1 MEGGGRELPEGCGAR
16 RHPQWGPSSYGSC
29 SASFS
34 VSKMLPAASDVG
46 HNLQQVCELC
56 WGQGSARA
64 AEVPGSPSR
73 EFDSDLRNCQRR
85 PAKTAIRSGNPDF
98 ARMLRVDVKSFSR
111 GRIVINS
118 LLTETSSFMCQ
129 FTNLQ

>member
-1 MEGGGRELPEGCGAR
+1 MWRVRGGELPEGCGAR

-73 EFDSDLRNCQRR
+73 DPPLSHCSSIS
-85 PAKTAIRSGNPDF
+85 TAW
-98 ARMLRVDVKSFSR
+98 ALTR
-111 GRIVINS
+111 GPGRKDH
-118 LLTETSSFMCQ
+118 MGRG
-129 FTNLQ
+129 